1 MEHAMNLRSKATLPA
16 ASASPR
22 DTAPD
27 HHIRHK
33 QGGYTMR
40 KYIIDRLEETLAVCE
55 DELKKLVTIPR
66 EQLPKDLKEGDILKE
81 EEGTFLLDQSE
92 TEERR
97 SRIRKKLMDLFE

>member
-1 MEHAMNLRSKATLPA
+1 
-16 ASASPR
+16 
-22 DTAPD
+22 
-27 HHIRHK
+27 
-33 QGGYTMR
+33 MR